1 MSKEEK
7 RFNAEQKASES
18 FSRSVQ
24 QLNAASPDDLSIP
37 SVKVSMAIMGDVSE
51 SLTNLTNVTCE
62 RLQDVEKKLNARQKI
77 DVSISDSVVQ
87 GRAGLK
93 SPGLGWALEGQG
105 SVKMKAEP

>member
-37 SVKVSMAIMGDVSE
+37 SVKVSIMEDSTHVSE
-51 SLTNLTNVTCE
+51 SLTNLTNVTRK
-62 RLQDVEKKLNARQKI
+62 RLQDVEEKLKVLWVAAQQVNARQKV
-77 DVSISDSVVQ
+77 DVSI
-87 GRAGLK
+87 R
-93 SPGLGWALEGQG
+93 
-105 SVKMKAEP
+105 

>member
-37 SVKVSMAIMGDVSE
+37 SVKVSIMEDSTHVSE
-51 SLTNLTNVTCE
+51 SLTNLTNVTRK
-62 RLQDVEKKLNARQKI
+62 RLQDVEEKLKVLWVAAQQVNARQKV
-77 DVSISDSVVQ
+77 DVSI
-87 GRAGLK
+87 
-93 SPGLGWALEGQG
+93 
-105 SVKMKAEP
+105 